1 AHVGHE
7 VLGVDDDAQKIE
19 LIERGEV
26 PFHEP
31 GLLDLVR
38 DGLASGRLHVT
49 TDTAR
54 AARHGDVVFICVGTP
69 SRPSGEA
76 NLAFVEQ
83 VSRTVARNI
92 DHYLVVAEKST
103 VPVETGRWV
112 ERSLKQTAP
121 ADAEFDVASNPEF
134 LREGRAVQD
143 TLEPDRI
150 VVG

>member
-1 AHVGHE
+1 MTTRSLTATAGDYPIGGRHEGSRAEERVRERPENMKISVAGTGHVGLVTAACFAHVGHE

-54 AARHGDVVFICVGTP
+54 AARHGD
-69 SRPSGEA
+69 
-76 NLAFVEQ
+76 
-83 VSRTVARNI
+83 
-92 DHYLVVAEKST
+92 
-103 VPVETGRWV
+103 
-112 ERSLKQTAP
+112 
-121 ADAEFDVASNPEF
+121 
-134 LREGRAVQD
+134 
-143 TLEPDRI
+143 
-150 VVG
+150 